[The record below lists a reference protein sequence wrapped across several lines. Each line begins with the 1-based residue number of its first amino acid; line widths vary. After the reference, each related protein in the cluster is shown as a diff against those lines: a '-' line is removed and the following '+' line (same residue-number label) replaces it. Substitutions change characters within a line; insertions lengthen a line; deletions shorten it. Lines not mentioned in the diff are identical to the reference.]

1 MSVTRNDT
9 REDHITS
16 AYDEKK
22 PSTDVSRAEQASLAL
37 KPDGF
42 VANSYDVDP
51 FAINE
56 AQNSEDYLEFRT
68 MGWVSAGVVGTAEV
82 SSEVILR

>member
-1 MSVTRNDT
+1 MSVTRSDT
-9 REDHITS
+9 RNDHITS

-22 PSTDVSRAEQASLAL
+22 PSMDADVSRAEQASVAL

-82 SSEVILR
+82 G